1 MKQARLKYVSLILCT
16 ILILFGSGCGASLFT
31 SEDKHYH
38 GTKEINEKL
47 EDLEHRITHLE
58 TMHPH

>member
-1 MKQARLKYVSLILCT
+1 MKRTRLKSVSLILCT
-16 ILILFGSGCGASLFT
+16 MIILFGSGCGASLFT

-47 EDLEHRITHLE
+47 KNLEHRVAHLE